1 MKTKLL
7 SLAFLMLFTITSS
20 YGQSSFEQ
28 AGIAVQGIAR
38 DNNNTVLANQTI
50 SLTFEL
56 YYIDSSNY
64 EKSISSPETLNI
76 ETDAFG
82 VFSHIV
88 DPGEVNNPKFANNQV
103 YLRIKKGSE
112 IISNELLK
120 HIPYAISANNG
131 VPTGS
136 IMPFIGTTAPTGWAM
151 CNGDYLPS
159 TATALIALIGNK
171 TPDLR
176 GMFLRGA
183 GDDNRANTV
192 TVLLKGTQ
200 LDATEKHAHGKG
212 SLSVSN
218 NGNHN
223 HNNGDYKYLLK
234 RDGIDTAE
242 GFDNTD
248 DLNIEPNI
256 KNAYKMLDAGSHN
269 HTVSGRTADEG
280 TIGETRPINYGVN
293 YIIKL

>member
-183 GDDNRANTV
+183 GDDNRASTV

-212 SLSVSN
+212 SLIVSN

-234 RDGIDTAE
+234 RNGIDTAE

>member
-200 LDATEKHAHGKG
+200 VDATEKHAHGKG

>member
-200 LDATEKHAHGKG
+200 DDATKKHAHGKG

-234 RDGIDTAE
+234 RNGIDTAE

>member
-64 EKSISSPETLNI
+64 EQSISSPETLNI

-200 LDATEKHAHGKG
+200 DDATKKHAHGKG

-242 GFDNTD
+242 GFDNND

-256 KNAYKMLDAGSHN
+256 KNAYKMLDKGSHN

-280 TIGETRPINYGVN
+280 TIDETRPINYGVN